1 MNSQFNCIKAIELAC
16 SAYVCGFIV
25 DMVHL
30 VYAGQPIIHR
40 STLCELELSLWPAVH
55 RFPGRDFFVCD
66 PEIWFNWEL
75 WMCVMVAHCHGY
87 GFGES
92 ERERERKRPRIVAT
106 TYLQSLGLHT
116 STMRPANNNNNKL
129 MGWQCVREYFE
140 KSHYNSNYI
149 GNDVCVT
156 LFPCRRQ
163 WLTPTDWV
171 GAILDEIWFV
181 TFSTR
186 QFSIKL
192 PRQSSSG
199 SSGTGALKFY
209 AQINIDEW
217 QKPNQRI

>member
-1 MNSQFNCIKAIELAC
+1 MFGGRL
-16 SAYVCGFIV
+16 
-25 DMVHL
+25 L
-30 VYAGQPIIHR
+30 VYCWYGSSRLCRA
-40 STLCELELSLWPAVH
+40 TLCELELSLSPAVY
-55 RFPGRDFFVCD
+55 RFPERDFFVYKH

-75 WMCVMVAHCHGY
+75 WMWVMVADCHGY

-92 ERERERKRPRIVAT
+92 ERKEGRESSPRHIV
-106 TYLQSLGLHT
+106 QSLGLHT
-116 STMRPANNNNNKL
+116 PTMRPENNNNNKL
-129 MGWQCVREYFE
+129 MGWHCVREYFE

-156 LFPCRRQ
+156 LFRRRRQ
-163 WLTPTDWV
+163 WITPTDWV

-199 SSGTGALKFY
+199 TGALKFY